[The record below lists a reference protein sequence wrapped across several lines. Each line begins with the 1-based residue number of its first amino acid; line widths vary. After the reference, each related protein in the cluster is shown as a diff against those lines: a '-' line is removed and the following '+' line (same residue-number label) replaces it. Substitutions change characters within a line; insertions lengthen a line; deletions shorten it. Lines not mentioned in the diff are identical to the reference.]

1 MNDDQLKNACN
12 NNKLTI
18 DDFSILKVVGKG
30 SYGKVLLVNKN
41 DDSKVY
47 AMKVLKKNHMVKRN
61 QVEHIK
67 TERKIMV
74 INTTLLKLN

>member
-1 MNDDQLKNACN
+1 MNNSKI
-12 NNKLTI
+12 TI
-18 DDFSILKVVGKG
+18 EDFSILKVVGKG

-47 AMKVLKKNHMVKRN
+47 AMKVLKKKHMVKRN
-61 QVEHIK
+61 QVDHIK

-74 INTTLLKLN
+74 LIVLIMNMI

>member
-1 MNDDQLKNACN
+1 MQVNLDMNDDQLKNACN

-74 INTTLLKLN
+74 III

>member
-12 NNKLTI
+12 SKLTI

-41 DDSKVY
+41 DDSKVF

-74 INTTLLKLN
+74 